1 MEVNTTTT
9 TNPINMYDYLNNL
22 FLNKSVFFVIF
33 FIIVAYFI
41 LFYYL
46 GNNKNSDN
54 LFSSLSNDFISLSA
68 IYTPVQTISS
78 FEFLIT

>member
-46 GNNKNSDN
+46 GDNKNSDN
-54 LFSSLSNDFISLSA
+54 LFSSLGLSSVLQLYLISALFI
-68 IYTPVQTISS
+68 IS
-78 FEFLIT
+78 FILHLN